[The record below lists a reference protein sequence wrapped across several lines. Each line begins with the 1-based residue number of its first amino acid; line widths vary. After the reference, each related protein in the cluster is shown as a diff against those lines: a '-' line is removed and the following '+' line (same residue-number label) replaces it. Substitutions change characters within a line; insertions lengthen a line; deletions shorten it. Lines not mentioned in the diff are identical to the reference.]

1 MHQMS
6 KLTGGKTNHQKQNQ
20 AIDTSVYLNQ
30 RQKFRKRSHNCAGV
44 DSREKVRQNEL
55 NDKKNKTALTTP
67 NYKQTRTQQ
76 QWGNIQNTFVMIHV
90 QTVINSFY
98 IHLDALN

>member
-20 AIDTSVYLNQ
+20 AIDTPVYLNQ
-30 RQKFRKRSHNCAGV
+30 RQKFQKEITQLCGCRLQ
-44 DSREKVRQNEL
+44 EKVRQNEL
-55 NDKKNKTALTTP
+55 NEKKKQNKTALTTP

-76 QWGNIQNTFVMIHV
+76 Q
-90 QTVINSFY
+90 
-98 IHLDALN
+98 